1 MGRWKKTHGTRRSA
15 WALPAVL
22 ALLVPGCA
30 QTGSPNDPSTSRN
43 AFKVVLLSSPTGL
56 DAPLFYGVE
65 KRIFEK
71 HGVDLSIQFGTGS
84 QAAYDAV
91 ASGRA
96 NAGVTVYSAVV
107 LNAANDGEL
116 VSFGSLYQV
125 DSAGILVSESSKVT
139 SVAGLKGKTLLAAP
153 GSATR
158 KMLPVL
164 LSRAGL
170 AEKDVTVKDVSLS
183 AMYATYAAGQGD
195 GIVTVLPNSVPLVK
209 DKRASVPLSFIG
221 NGITQ
226 PGLNLVAKPAD
237 LREKRDVYVRFL
249 TALSEAEAA
258 ADRDSDG
265 AVDAV
270 TKAAPQ
276 LAKKVAS
283 GQFAAGKEFRCW
295 DKAAAGSSPVL
306 LPDPLWRGGVSVFE
320 EAKMIEKGSVRISD
334 FFTNDI
340 AEAAVKNS
348 KTKVV
353 SCR

>member
-1 MGRWKKTHGTRRSA
+1 MRRSRRAA
-15 WALPAVL
+15 WALPAVVVLL
-22 ALLVPGCA
+22 ASGCA
-30 QTGSPNDPSTSRN
+30 VTGSPGDKSTSKQRD
-43 AFKVVLLSSPTGL
+43 AFRVILLSSPTGL
-56 DAPLFYGVE
+56 DAPLFYGVD
-65 KRIFEK
+65 KGIFK
-71 HGVDLSIQFGTGS
+71 DHGVDLSIQFGTGS

-96 NAGVTVYSAVV
+96 DAGVTVYSAVV
-107 LNAANDGEL
+107 LNAANKGEL
-116 VSFGSLYQV
+116 VSFGSLHQV

-170 AEKDVTVKDVSLS
+170 DEKDVTVKDVSLS

-195 GIVTVLPNSVPLVK
+195 GMVTVLPNSVPLVK
-209 DKRASVPLSFIG
+209 DKRPSVPLSFID

-237 LREKRDVYVRFL
+237 LREKRDTYVRFL
-249 TALSEAEAA
+249 AALSEAEAA

-265 AVDAV
+265 AVEAV
-270 TKAAPQ
+270 TKKAPQ
-276 LAKKVAS
+276 LDKDVAS

-295 DKAAAGSSPVL
+295 SKAAVGSSPLL
-306 LPDPLWRGGVSVFE
+306 LPDPLWQDGVSVFE
-320 EAKMIEKGSVRISD
+320 EAKMIDKGSVRISD

-340 AEAAVKNS
+340 AAAAVKDS
-348 KTKVV
+348 KSKAA